1 MLPQETSVRQ
11 LKKLRAET
19 KGTDIGDLTKDDRLN
34 YNVPNL
40 QYIGNPIDT
49 GIESWQEFC
58 QKDNKLQTIA
68 FKSKLVNKPIVKEN
82 KTENMNDIKK
92 FEHFSPEGEEE
103 YEIEGQEEGNI
114 LNYFKNIWSKS
125 DDIKA
130 AIFKNDLSQYYKY
143 IDPSF
148 DWNSMTDE
156 ELEDLWYSWS
166 EDDQNLVESVKTFEH
181 FGEGEEGEHETSD
194 HSFGEGRDEEEAMHN
209 FRGHEYARIKKME
222 EDEEQEF
229 SERPFE
235 DEEDEDEDN
244 TRPPWRTGFEMNDD
258 DEIDFFSNF
267 EKRPEEIDEIE
278 TDDELF
284 NDEDSINDQ
293 LESVKTFE
301 AFSIPAAKKEEKQ
314 PEYTI
319 LGEEK
324 EPKSNPNFG
333 IGAVK
338 AQEIKKISDFNL
350 IDPPTPKERTIGGNA
365 GVFIDNEKVKGYLN
379 RIEGK
384 DAYVE
389 SLEDPMVIKKFSL
402 KDVIKTKKEE

>member
-34 YNVPNL
+34 HNVPNL

-58 QKDNKLQTIA
+58 QKDNELQTIA

-82 KTENMNDIKK
+82 KIENMKDIKT
-92 FEHFSPEGEEE
+92 FEDFNEDDFNDEEILQRYKDPNYENRDVEPEYFEE
-103 YEIEGQEEGNI
+103 YPD
-114 LNYFKNIWSKS
+114 KNPTDL
-125 DDIKA
+125 DDIDEIDRKDM
-130 AIFKNDLSQYYKY
+130 IDLIYDYSRFEREELENM
-143 IDPSF
+143 S
-148 DWNSMTDE
+148 DE
-156 ELEDLWYSWS
+156 ELEEIYDDL
-166 EDDQNLVESVKTFEH
+166 EIGVGEHDELEESIKTFEH
-181 FGEGEEGEHETSD
+181 FGEG
-194 HSFGEGRDEEEAMHN
+194 RD
-209 FRGHEYARIKKME
+209 EYARIKKME
-222 EDEEQEF
+222 EDEEQEL

-235 DEEDEDEDN
+235 DEDEDEDN
-244 TRPPWRTGFEMNDD
+244 KRMVAGFEMKDD
-258 DEIDFFSNF
+258 DEIDFFSDF
-267 EKRPEEIDEIE
+267 EKRPEEIEEIDELE
-278 TDDELF
+278 TDDDLF
-284 NDEDSINDQ
+284 NDEYSINDE

-365 GVFIDNEKVKGYLN
+365 GVFIDNNTVKGFLN

-384 DAYVE
+384 DVYVE
-389 SLEDPMVIKKFSL
+389 SLDNPLVIQKFSL
-402 KDVIKTKKEE
+402 KDVVKTKK

>member
-1 MLPQETSVRQ
+1 
-11 LKKLRAET
+11 
-19 KGTDIGDLTKDDRLN
+19 
-34 YNVPNL
+34 
-40 QYIGNPIDT
+40 
-49 GIESWQEFC
+49 
-58 QKDNKLQTIA
+58 
-68 FKSKLVNKPIVKEN
+68 
-82 KTENMNDIKK
+82 
-92 FEHFSPEGEEE
+92 
-103 YEIEGQEEGNI
+103 
-114 LNYFKNIWSKS
+114 
-125 DDIKA
+125 
-130 AIFKNDLSQYYKY
+130 
-143 IDPSF
+143 
-148 DWNSMTDE
+148 
-156 ELEDLWYSWS
+156 
-166 EDDQNLVESVKTFEH
+166 
-181 FGEGEEGEHETSD
+181 
-194 HSFGEGRDEEEAMHN
+194 
-209 FRGHEYARIKKME
+209 ME
-222 EDEEQEF
+222 EDEEQEL

-235 DEEDEDEDN
+235 DEDEDEDN
-244 TRPPWRTGFEMNDD
+244 KRMVAGFEMKDD
-258 DEIDFFSNF
+258 DEIDFFSDF
-267 EKRPEEIDEIE
+267 EKRPEEIEEIDELE
-278 TDDELF
+278 TDDDLF
-284 NDEDSINDQ
+284 NDEYSINDE

>member
-34 YNVPNL
+34 HNVPNL

-58 QKDNKLQTIA
+58 QKDNELQTIA

-82 KTENMNDIKK
+82 KIENMKDIKT
-92 FEHFSPEGEEE
+92 FEDFNEDDFNDEEILQRYKDPNYENRDVEPEYFEE
-103 YEIEGQEEGNI
+103 YPD
-114 LNYFKNIWSKS
+114 KNPTDL
-125 DDIKA
+125 DDIDEIDRKDM
-130 AIFKNDLSQYYKY
+130 IDLIYDYSRFEREELENM
-143 IDPSF
+143 S
-148 DWNSMTDE
+148 DE
-156 ELEDLWYSWS
+156 ELEEIYDDL
-166 EDDQNLVESVKTFEH
+166 EIGVGEHDELEESIKTFEH
-181 FGEGEEGEHETSD
+181 FGEG
-194 HSFGEGRDEEEAMHN
+194 RD
-209 FRGHEYARIKKME
+209 EYARIKKME
-222 EDEEQEF
+222 EDEEQEL

-235 DEEDEDEDN
+235 DEDEDEDN
-244 TRPPWRTGFEMNDD
+244 KRMVAGFEMKDD
-258 DEIDFFSNF
+258 DEIDFFSDF
-267 EKRPEEIDEIE
+267 EKRPEEIEEIDELE
-278 TDDELF
+278 TDDDLF
-284 NDEDSINDQ
+284 NDEYSINDE

-365 GVFIDNEKVKGYLN
+365 GVFIDNNTVKGFLN

-389 SLEDPMVIKKFSL
+389 SVDDPMVIKKFSL
-402 KDVIKTKKEE
+402 KDVVKTKKSE

>member
-19 KGTDIGDLTKDDRLN
+19 KGKDIGDLTKDDRLN
-34 YNVPNL
+34 HNVPNL

-58 QKDNKLQTIA
+58 QKDSSVQTIA

-92 FEHFSPEGEEE
+92 FEHF
-103 YEIEGQEEGNI
+103 
-114 LNYFKNIWSKS
+114 
-125 DDIKA
+125 
-130 AIFKNDLSQYYKY
+130 
-143 IDPSF
+143 
-148 DWNSMTDE
+148 
-156 ELEDLWYSWS
+156 
-166 EDDQNLVESVKTFEH
+166 
-181 FGEGEEGEHETSD
+181 GEEGEHD

-209 FRGHEYARIKKME
+209 LRGSEYARIRKME
-222 EDEEQEF
+222 DDEEQEF
-229 SERPFE
+229 VERPLE
-235 DEEDEDEDN
+235 
-244 TRPPWRTGFEMNDD
+244 G
-258 DEIDFFSNF
+258 EI
-267 EKRPEEIDEIE
+267 EEIDELE

-284 NDEDSINDQ
+284 NDEESINDEDDNM
-293 LESVKTFE
+293 LRFNDDLLDDEEFIDKSKLFMEESIKTFE
-301 AFSIPAAKKEEKQ
+301 AFSVPASKKEEKQ

-319 LGEEK
+319 LGQEK

-338 AQEIKKISDFNL
+338 AQGIKKISDFNL

-365 GVFIDNEKVKGYLN
+365 GVFIDNGTVKGFLN

-384 DAYVE
+384 DAYIE
-389 SLEDPMVIKKFSL
+389 SVDDPMVIKKFSI
-402 KDVIKTKKEE
+402 KDVVKTKKSE